1 MEFEVKNT
9 SNLKMV
15 TTTSSKNGNHDQKLQ
30 TKMSAL
36 VVDDD
41 AMIRR
46 IHRKVLENHGI
57 ENQEVRNGKE
67 AIEII
72 CSGRKFELILMD
84 RDMPV
89 MNGIEATKQLRD
101 MGIRS
106 TIAGV
111 STRSSSSEVQ
121 EFMEAGLD
129 DFQEKPLTPAKLKNI
144 LDNIKYKASVS

>member
-1 MEFEVKNT
+1 MEFEFKKT

-15 TTTSSKNGNHDQKLQ
+15 TTTSCKNGNHEKFQ

-41 AMIRR
+41 AINRK
-46 IHRKVLENHGI
+46 IHRKILENLGI

-72 CSGRKFELILMD
+72 CSGRKFDLILMD
-84 RDMPV
+84 RDMPI
-89 MNGIEATKQLRD
+89 MNGIEATKQLRG

-111 STRSSSSEVQ
+111 STRSSSSEVE

-144 LDNIKYKASVS
+144 IDNIKYKASVS